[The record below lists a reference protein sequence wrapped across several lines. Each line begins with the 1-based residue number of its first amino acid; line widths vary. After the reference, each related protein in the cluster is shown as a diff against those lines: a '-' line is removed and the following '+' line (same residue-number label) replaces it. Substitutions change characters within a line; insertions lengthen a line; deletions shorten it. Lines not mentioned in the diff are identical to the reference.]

1 MIDYTEILLVPTF
14 SGQTDTA
21 ETALK
26 FRSGYWVYTS
36 EFGGNLVDE
45 LTVREFLDNPNHEK
59 LATDFFNYLKENFTK
74 DEFNELYYNNIR
86 LSIVLNDYY
95 NKTVRQNVLPSKTV
109 GLSQL
114 TATTAVTYTENY
126 FYGHDPS
133 EANNVTFVGSTPTV
147 IPNAGNL
154 LNNLYTG
161 SLSDVGGVLVGAT
174 SPTIIPTNETAEFA
188 VSKSPAK
195 IGERNNKEIT
205 ALVTIN
211 TGDSYYLS
219 FSLYKNNNIL
229 EDANYTT
236 YRKDVLNGSTIKQ
249 TTEWFRYAL
258 RKNGTQIN
266 PNGNVVNEYSF
277 SKFNPST
284 PLLPNQSQ
292 LRIQFKVDRAIL
304 DTNNRTTSIPVE
316 IVYDRPS
323 TLTNQFFV
331 VDFGYINAS
340 AGIDFAFSEGGNNSL
355 LTQSINILSGSTGTS
370 VTFVVK
376 NPDLFNR
383 TDCEITLVLKD
394 QGTIDPKLLS
404 SQQYSVSQDTFRVL
418 SNQDNEITVLDDTS
432 VDKIETKSKVVTQML
447 LQSFEDPNYN
457 DNESEIWYNPPT
469 NITLISNGT
478 NLGSN
483 LTLPLTDLTIYKL
496 YTVLVNL
503 GYETTSRAG
512 NGGVVVVMNG
522 NTDNVRVKLKT
533 AFPGL
538 AGLAKRTAYG
548 ILGYNLISI
557 DLSNSFESEQILSK
571 LQAFWSPLSITD

>member
-1 MIDYTEILLVPTF
+1 LIDYTEILLVPTF
-14 SGQTDTA
+14 SAQTDTA

-26 FRSGYWVYTS
+26 LRSGYWVYTS

-86 LSIVLNDYY
+86 LSVVLNDYY
-95 NKTVRQNVLPSKTV
+95 SKTVSQNLLPSKTV

-133 EANNVTFVGSTPTV
+133 EASNVIFVGSTPIV
-147 IPNAGNL
+147 IPNTVNL

-195 IGERNNKEIT
+195 VGERNNKEIT

-211 TGDSYYLS
+211 TGNSYYLS
-219 FSLYKNNNIL
+219 FAIYKNNNIL

-236 YRKDVLNGSTIKQ
+236 YRKDILNGSTIKQ

-304 DTNNRTTSIPVE
+304 DTNNRTTNIPVE

-340 AGIDFAFSEGGNNSL
+340 AGIDFAFSEGGNNNL

-394 QGTIDPKLLS
+394 QGTIDPKLLA

-432 VDKIETKSKVVTQML
+432 VDKIETKSKVVTQVL
-447 LQSFEDPNYN
+447 LQSFVEPNYN

-483 LTLPLTDLTIYKL
+483 LTLPLKDLTIYKL

-522 NTDNVRVKLKT
+522 NTDNVRAKLKA

-548 ILGYNLISI
+548 ILGYNLISV

-571 LQAFWSPLSITD
+571 LQAFWSPLSIID

>member
-447 LQSFEDPNYN
+447 LQSFVDPNYN

>member
-1 MIDYTEILLVPTF
+1 LIDYTEILLVPTF

-447 LQSFEDPNYN
+447 LQSFVDPNYN